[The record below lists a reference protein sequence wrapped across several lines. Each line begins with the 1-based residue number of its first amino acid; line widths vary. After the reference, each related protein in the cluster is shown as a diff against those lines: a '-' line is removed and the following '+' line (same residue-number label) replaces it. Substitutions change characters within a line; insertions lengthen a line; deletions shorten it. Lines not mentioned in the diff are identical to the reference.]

1 MAVPFSNLP
10 GFAVAKAH
18 LAYRCPTHTSLEPRL
33 IAAFRRNAAAAS
45 AAAEGDALEVDPVS
59 RVSDAAGPDTSL
71 TLGVCEELALILGLA
86 SAVAAQK
93 LSVGRFTE
101 LRITDAEMI
110 PALAALTESKP
121 VLEMLFNSRPPDQP
135 AIFDMAETQANEPVR
150 DKRLAELTSGLR
162 RGKTGVVVTTRASQL
177 DDRTRARLNR
187 TLHLP
192 DPSRQLLCAL
202 VSLLHP
208 DLPLTDTDSLPSD
221 DDLRRLPVFDVMQSI
236 LHAPQT
242 SLAANLTE
250 QVRDLLSAGGPTLS
264 DVKGHGAVRS
274 ELHQL
279 ARDIQSWSAGD
290 LDWSD
295 IPNGFLFHGHPGT
308 GKTLLAR
315 AFAGSAALPIVI
327 TSYGE
332 AAALEKGNLSVT
344 LKRLFDAADEA
355 RRKAPAVLF
364 IDEIDAFGSRDTQHD
379 HNSTYRR
386 GLITGFLRLIDTVRE
401 CPGVVLIGASNDLK
415 ALDAAARRPG
425 RFDRVIKISLP
436 EKADIFHLL
445 RAGLPGTSET
455 DLAGEAEHLIGAAP
469 AEICSL
475 LRQAA
480 TAARAD
486 HRLITV
492 GDLRQARQT
501 AFPPIK
507 GYDPWRVAIHEAGHL
522 LIGHKLGL
530 ALPDRL
536 VVSLRG
542 SSVALQI
549 PDVFTPGT
557 LAASL
562 AAIMGG
568 RAAERVIFGVMSS
581 GSGGLSTSDLAR
593 ATRLAFQAEVGLHFD
608 TDSDLIWHD
617 TSEMDRVLA
626 LDRDIRNRV
635 SERLK
640 AAEAEAIC
648 ILRKQQDELIRIAK
662 VCIEARELNRAALA
676 DLLRD
681 HTETATSGPLPAS
694 DSPASKITH
703 EQEDVIGKDIT

>member
-1 MAVPFSNLP
+1 MAVPFSLP

-59 RVSDAAGPDTSL
+59 RVSDAAGPDATVTINL
-71 TLGVCEELALILGLA
+71 CEELALILSLA
-86 SAVAAQK
+86 SAVGAQK
-93 LSVGRFTE
+93 LSVGVLTE
-101 LRITDAEMI
+101 LRISDAEMI
-110 PALAALTESKP
+110 SAWAALTQSKH
-121 VLEMLFNSRPPDQP
+121 VLTMLFNSPPHDQL
-135 AIFDMAETQANEPVR
+135 ALFDMAEAQTSEPVR
-150 DKRLAELTSGLR
+150 DIRLSDITDTLR
-162 RGKTGVVVTTRASQL
+162 RGKTGFVVTTGGSQL
-177 DDRTRARLNR
+177 DDRTRARLDR
-187 TLHLP
+187 TLHVPPLTQQ
-192 DPSRQLLCAL
+192 RLCAL
-202 VSLLHP
+202 FSLLHP
-208 DLPLTDTDSLPSD
+208 DLPLPDANSLPPD
-221 DDLRRLPVFDVMQSI
+221 DDLRRLPLFDVMQSV

-242 SLAANLTE
+242 PLADRLSE
-250 QVRDLLSAGGPTLS
+250 QVRNLLFAGGPTLA
-264 DVKGHGAVRS
+264 DVTGHGAVRA

-279 ARDIQSWSAGD
+279 ARDIQSWSTGD
-290 LDWSD
+290 LNWSD
-295 IPNGFLFHGHPGT
+295 IPNGFLFHGSPGT

-315 AFAGSAALPIVI
+315 AFAGTAALPIVI

-332 AAALEKGNLSVT
+332 AAASGKGNLSVT

-355 RRKAPAVLF
+355 RRNAPAVLF
-364 IDEIDAFGSRDTQHD
+364 IDEIDAFGSRDMPHD

-386 GLITGFLRLIDTVRE
+386 GLITGFLRLIDTVRDTQ
-401 CPGVVLIGASNDLK
+401 GVVLMGATNDLA

-425 RFDRVIKISLP
+425 RFDRVIRIGLP
-436 EKADIFHLL
+436 GKADILDLL

-455 DLAGEAEHLIGAAP
+455 DLAGEAEHLIGASP

-522 LIGHKLGL
+522 LVGHKLGL

-536 VVSLRG
+536 IVSQRG
-542 SSVALQI
+542 ASVTLQI
-549 PDVFTPGT
+549 PDVLTPDT
-557 LAASL
+557 LSASL

-568 RAAERVIFGVMSS
+568 RAAERVIFGAMSS
-581 GSGGLSTSDLAR
+581 GSGGRPDSDLGF
-593 ATRLAFQAEVGLHFD
+593 ATKLAFQAEVALHLAEE
-608 TDSDLIWHD
+608 SDLIWHD
-617 TSEMDRVLA
+617 ATEMDRVLA
-626 LDRDIRNRV
+626 LNRDIRIRV
-635 SERLK
+635 SKRLK
-640 AAEAEAIC
+640 AAETEAIRV
-648 ILRKQQDELIRIAK
+648 LRADQDQLMRIAE
-662 VCIEARELNRAALA
+662 VCVAARELDQDALA